1 MHEEIVK
8 LLKKEN
14 KISDETISEIKNFDI
29 NDFSNVVK
37 ELGKEET
44 QYIKSSEI
52 QKDLNTKYI
61 GKDLYVYNEVTS
73 TNTVAKFL
81 SRHDTENGT
90 VIISERQTNAKG
102 RSGKSWESPLG
113 GVWLSIILK
122 PNVDHSRLPLIT
134 IATGVA
140 VAKTLERIGIK
151 NAEIKWPNDILING
165 KKVCGI
171 LTEAVAKFNT
181 IENVIVGVGIDAN
194 LETKDLPEKLQAG
207 TTTLK
212 DELGRDG
219 DENLLI
225 KIFLEEFEKI
235 SEIFYEK
242 DYESILK
249 EWRKRSYT
257 IGKIVEV
264 REPFNIYYDAYV
276 VGIGKEGAL
285 IVEKIDGSLEK
296 VISGECIIKN

>member
-1 MHEEIVK
+1 MREEIIK

-14 KISDETISEIKNFDI
+14 KISDKTISEIKNFDI
-29 NDFSNVVK
+29 NDFSSVVK

-44 QYIKSSEI
+44 EYIKSAEI
-52 QKDLNTKYI
+52 KKDLNTKYI
-61 GKDLYVYNEVTS
+61 GKDLYVYKEVSS
-73 TNTVAKFL
+73 TNTVARFL
-81 SRHDTENGT
+81 SMHDAENGT
-90 VIISERQTNAKG
+90 VIISEKQTNAKG
-102 RSGKSWESPLG
+102 RSGKYWESPLG

-134 IATGVA
+134 LATGVA
-140 VAKTLERIGIK
+140 VAKTLEKIGVK
-151 NAEIKWPNDILING
+151 EVEIKWPNDIMING

-171 LTEAVAKFNT
+171 LTEAVAKLNT
-181 IENVIVGVGIDAN
+181 IEHVIVGVGIDAN
-194 LETKDLPEKLQAG
+194 LEISDFPEKLQSG

-212 DELGRDG
+212 NELGRDG

-235 SEIFYEK
+235 SETFYNK

-249 EWRKRSYT
+249 DWRKRSYT

-276 VGIGKEGAL
+276 VGISKEGAL
-285 IVEKIDGSLEK
+285 IVEKIDGTLEK
-296 VISGECIIKN
+296 VISGECIIKD